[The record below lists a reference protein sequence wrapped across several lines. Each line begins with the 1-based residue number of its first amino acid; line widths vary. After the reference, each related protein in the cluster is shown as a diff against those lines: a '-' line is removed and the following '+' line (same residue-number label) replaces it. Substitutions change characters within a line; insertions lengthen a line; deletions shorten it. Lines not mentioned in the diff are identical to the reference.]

1 MFPSIIRPVSLLAPR
16 ALGISALQF
25 STKRIFVGN
34 LPWAVQNEDLT
45 ALFAKYGEVKGTRI
59 MIDRNTGRSRGF
71 AFVEI
76 EEDAAQKAIDALNG
90 HDLKGREL
98 RVNEA
103 TPMEDRGPS
112 QGQRRDYGDRREGGQ
127 GGNYRG
133 QGGYNGSTR
142 GESGYN
148 SGGYNSGNRGGPR
161 D

>member
-34 LPWAVQNEDLT
+34 LPWAAQNEDLT
-45 ALFAKYGEVKGTRI
+45 ALFSKYGEVKGTRI

-76 EEDAAQKAIDALNG
+76 EEEGAQKAIDALNG

-103 TPMEDRGPS
+103 TPMEDRAPM
-112 QGQRRDYGDRREGGQ
+112 QRRDYGERREG
-127 GGNYRG
+127 NFRG

-148 SGGYNSGNRGGPR
+148 SSNRGGNR
-161 D
+161 DRE